1 MKSYLILMTEIN
13 INKIYQRKIS
23 IKKRVK
29 LKNKNSNAFKT
40 LPDHLKD
47 LTNFKNYKIIA
58 SFISIKSEIQTQFL
72 NKFLLDNN
80 KIVCLPIIKNNSETL
95 NFIEYNLKTKLIPG
109 KFGIMEPSDSNN
121 EYLPEIIL
129 TPCLA
134 FDERGFRLG
143 YGGGYYDKT
152 FSYLKKIKHKFISI
166 AVAFDGQKINKLVHD
181 KNDQKIDY
189 ILTEKKLYTV

>member
-1 MKSYLILMTEIN
+1 M
-13 INKIYQRKIS
+13 
-23 IKKRVK
+23 V
-29 LKNKNSNAFKT
+29 
-40 LPDHLKD
+40 
-47 LTNFKNYKIIA
+47 
-58 SFISIKSEIQTQFL
+58 
-72 NKFLLDNN
+72 
-80 KIVCLPIIKNNSETL
+80 
-95 NFIEYNLKTKLIPG
+95 PG
-109 KFGIMEPSDSNN
+109 KFGIMQPSDLNN

-152 FSYLKKIKHKFISI
+152 FSYLKNIKHKFISI

-181 KNDQKIDY
+181 KYDQKIDY